1 MALLGHS
8 AIGHKGGAMG
18 KKLDKAVDIWETLT
32 SDQIDR
38 TGHSAAR
45 VVAARKK
52 GVADSAIAAQLTENS
67 QRNNPSDPETFTV
80 TDVKSVAKFFHANRT
95 RPAMTK
101 SETSGLIEL
110 ADDSTSPS
118 GDKTSDGLLRT

>member
-1 MALLGHS
+1 
-8 AIGHKGGAMG
+8 MG
-18 KKLDKAVDIWETLT
+18 KKIVDKAVDIWETLT

-52 GVADSAIAAQLTENS
+52 NVADSAIAAQLTENS
-67 QRNNPSDPETFTV
+67 RRNNPKDPETFTV
-80 TDVKSVAKFFHANRT
+80 DDVQSVAKFFNANRT
-95 RPAMTK
+95 RSAMTK

-110 ADDSTSPS
+110 ADNSTSPS
-118 GDKTSDGLLRT
+118 KGDEPDGLLPTT

>member
-1 MALLGHS
+1 
-8 AIGHKGGAMG
+8 MG
-18 KKLDKAVDIWETLT
+18 KKIDKAVDIWETLT

-38 TGHSAAR
+38 AGHSAAR

-67 QRNNPSDPETFTV
+67 QRNNPSDAEIFTID
-80 TDVKSVAKFFHANRT
+80 DVRSVAKFFKANRT
-95 RPAMTK
+95 RPAMTR

-110 ADDSTSPS
+110 AGDSTPPS
-118 GDKTSDGLLRT
+118 GAGAADGLRAA

>member
-1 MALLGHS
+1 
-8 AIGHKGGAMG
+8 MG
-18 KKLDKAVDIWETLT
+18 NKLDRAVNIWETLT

-38 TGHSAAR
+38 AEHSATR

-67 QRNNPSDPETFTV
+67 QRNNPSAPETFTV
-80 TDVKSVAKFFHANRT
+80 TDVQSVAKFFHANRT

-101 SETSGLIEL
+101 SETSGLIAL
-110 ADDSTSPS
+110 ADDSTLSS
-118 GDKTSDGLLRT
+118 ENKTPGGLLPT

>member
-67 QRNNPSDPETFTV
+67 QRNNPSDPETHQV
-80 TDVKSVAKFFHANRT
+80 GA
-95 RPAMTK
+95 
-101 SETSGLIEL
+101 
-110 ADDSTSPS
+110 
-118 GDKTSDGLLRT
+118 

>member
-1 MALLGHS
+1 
-8 AIGHKGGAMG
+8 MG
-18 KKLDKAVDIWETLT
+18 KKFDKTVDIWEKLT

-52 GVADSAIAAQLTENS
+52 GVADKAIAAQLTENS
-67 QRNNPSDPETFTV
+67 ERNNPNDSETFTFA
-80 TDVKSVAKFFHANRT
+80 DVQSIAKFFNANRT
-95 RPAMTK
+95 RSAMTK

-110 ADDSTSPS
+110 AINSTSPS
-118 GDKTSDGLLRT
+118 GGREPDGLLPTT